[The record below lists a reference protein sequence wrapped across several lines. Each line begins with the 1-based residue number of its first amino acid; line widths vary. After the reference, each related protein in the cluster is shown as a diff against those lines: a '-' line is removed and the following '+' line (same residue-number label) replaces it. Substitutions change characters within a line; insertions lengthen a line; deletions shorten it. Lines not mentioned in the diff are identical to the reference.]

1 MARSS
6 RIGRGKVVVS
16 CWTASACFLLY
27 HRSLF
32 GTEPWLLSTF
42 SSCFALRRCFF
53 MYLPLCLPSSEV
65 PCFRRFFCSFSC
77 CWCSCCC
84 RCSCH
89 CCICFPFFCSND
101 ASARAPTAVAIGS
114 DMLTRIWP
122 PRLDVVRCGSNPIS
136 GRSPHVVFPSWTRR
150 CRHCLSVHGSRLRF
164 RHADPNLVPKAR
176 PCPLR

>member
-16 CWTASACFLLY
+16 CWTARACFLPY
-27 HRSLF
+27 PPSLF
-32 GTEPWLLSTF
+32 GTEPWFLSTF

-53 MYLPLCLPSSEV
+53 MYLPLCLPSSEL
-65 PCFRRFFCSFSC
+65 PCFRRFFCSLSC

-84 RCSCH
+84 RCFCR
-89 CCICFPFFCSND
+89 CCLFSPFFCSM
-101 ASARAPTAVAIGS
+101 SQVSVLEG
-114 DMLTRIWP
+114 IWP
-122 PRLDVVRCGSNPIS
+122 PRPDDVRCGSNPIS

-150 CRHCLSVHGSRLRF
+150 CRHCQSAYGSRLRV
-164 RHADPNLVPKAR
+164 RHADPILAPEAR